1 MGSKRP
7 NVERF
12 SATMLKMEN
21 LEKKISTY
29 MLNFQHSMDF
39 STYVPPA
46 HEDGSTQKC
55 RFMGKEV
62 RENRA
67 IFCCAAARV

>member
-46 HEDGSTQKC
+46 HEDGSI
-55 RFMGKEV
+55 
-62 RENRA
+62 RELDSLSKK
-67 IFCCAAARV
+67 